1 MKGFKSW
8 TFWLFKQPNG
18 ARSCIFTQL
27 GCFPWHQ
34 NVLKCDSSDH
44 TWGKSTC
51 SISKK
56 KLQTASTNSSSA
68 KPVSSPTSSSTTS
81 PANSNTKHLNHIN
94 AKNAKN
100 AVIRTNNNKTAVIN
114 AKNGLT
120 TTPGNRKSSAGGAN
134 AASSGLVRP
143 GLTRRTKSMLLLSSS
158 TASGSETAGPPHATQ
173 GQARCRQQRSVT
185 PSRPLIQRAGSDLS
199 SRSSARTTALHG
211 RKGICNKAVSNR
223 GQSQNGIIQ
232 FCKNE
237 GESSMRPKI
246 LYIFLIGVTEFI
258 KFTAAMQNGFK
269 MDKISCY
276 LMRLNW
282 MNYVIFDC

>member
-1 MKGFKSW
+1 M
-8 TFWLFKQPNG
+8 
-18 ARSCIFTQL
+18 
-27 GCFPWHQ
+27 
-34 NVLKCDSSDH
+34 
-44 TWGKSTC
+44 
-51 SISKK
+51 
-56 KLQTASTNSSSA
+56 
-68 KPVSSPTSSSTTS
+68 
-81 PANSNTKHLNHIN
+81 
-94 AKNAKN
+94 
-100 AVIRTNNNKTAVIN
+100 IN
-114 AKNGLT
+114 AKNGVT
-120 TTPGNRKSSAGGAN
+120 TTPGNRKSSAGGAS

-158 TASGSETAGPPHATQ
+158 ETAPPHASPATQ
-173 GQARCRQQRSVT
+173 GQARSRQQRSVT

-199 SRSSARTTALHG
+199 SRSSARTNALHG

-223 GQSQNGIIQ
+223 GQNGIIQ